1 MLLQL
6 LQPCI
11 ISPPAVYLVRLTAEQ
26 LLESDPQ
33 RARHLT
39 YGLFRIFT
47 RRVLH
52 SSATSRRGAAA
63 YGDDNTFLLGAKTLE
78 RAPLRVSCL
87 VATTFFTQ
95 LFAYV
100 MMAPMPHAAS
110 LVLRMNAHTIS
121 LVILLDARYVGYTA
135 RRPPR
140 DALKDEGVEMTPEA
154 HAVLHDVLQ
163 GIFAR

>member
-33 RARHLT
+33 RARHLA

-47 RRVLH
+47 QRVLR

-100 MMAPMPHAAS
+100 TMVPLNHDES
-110 LVLRMNAHTIS
+110 LVHCIVLHT
-121 LVILLDARYVGYTA
+121 LFLGVLLDAHGVGYTTWC
-135 RRPPR
+135 PPR
-140 DALKDEGVEMTPEA
+140 GPRTL
-154 HAVLHDVLQ
+154 AVLQL
-163 GIFAR
+163 

>member
-11 ISPPAVYLVRLTAEQ
+11 SSAPTVYLARLAADQ
-26 LLESDPQ
+26 LLEPDPQ
-33 RARHLT
+33 CARRLA
-39 YGLFRIFT
+39 YRLFRIFT

-52 SSATSRRGAAA
+52 ISAISRRGAAA
-63 YGDDNTFLLGAKTLE
+63 YSDDNTFLLGAKTLE

-100 MMAPMPHAAS
+100 TLVPMPHAAS
-110 LVLRMNAHTIS
+110 LGHKV
-121 LVILLDARYVGYTA
+121 
-135 RRPPR
+135 
-140 DALKDEGVEMTPEA
+140 
-154 HAVLHDVLQ
+154 
-163 GIFAR
+163 